1 MIESNPTISVGF
13 FVFVNNILYI
23 CGMDKETKLPVNPIK
38 QHIKELLDEQLQN
51 FELIEGGQQR
61 TVGDLIE
68 SKVSEILFN
77 STSELISEKRAPRS
91 KKSIEDVTL
100 VSNGVLYYI
109 DPKTHDINS
118 DFSMPNLTSVE
129 KIKKLFDTTDK
140 ELIYVFVSYAITDG
154 MVIIS
159 DIKVF
164 FLWELDISILGVG
177 ALGKGQLQ
185 IKNANKD
192 LVFTQKGKVGWYGD
206 FKLLM
211 QEFLKKQ
218 LIKVNKQI
226 LEWS

>member
-1 MIESNPTISVGF
+1 
-13 FVFVNNILYI
+13 
-23 CGMDKETKLPVNPIK
+23 MDKEIKLSVNPIK

-77 STSELISEKRAPRS
+77 STSELISEKIAPRS

-118 DFSMPNLTSVE
+118 QFSMPNLTSVE

-140 ELIYVFVSYAITDG
+140 ELIYVFVSYAITEG

-185 IKNANKD
+185 IKNANKN
-192 LVFTQKGKVGWYGD
+192 LVFTEKGKVGWYGD

>member
-1 MIESNPTISVGF
+1 
-13 FVFVNNILYI
+13 
-23 CGMDKETKLPVNPIK
+23 MDKEIKLPVNPIK
-38 QHIKELLDEQLQN
+38 QHIKELLDEQLEN

-77 STSELISEKRAPRS
+77 STSELISEKIAPRS

-118 DFSMPNLTSVE
+118 EFSMPNLTSVQ

-154 MVIIS
+154 RVIIS

-185 IKNANKD
+185 IKNANKN
-192 LVFTQKGKVGWYGD
+192 LVFTEKGKVGWYGD